1 MHQQP
6 PIVLRVECPP
16 GACVCKRELLLGD
29 PRADRRILLLTRD
42 EEKKLLAK
50 MAAVTTHA
58 ELRRLEARMAE
69 LLGIVLQIKPS
80 PRGVKTVFGF
90 QITLADQAGLCRKTI
105 KALPAAVRKCL
116 REHPE
121 IAWAI
126 LDEHDLLDAQRPADL
141 AELEI
146 DYDGADADADSA
158 PPTQAASAP

>member
-1 MHQQP
+1 MLDQP
-6 PIVLRVECPP
+6 SIPLRVECPP
-16 GACVCKRELLLGD
+16 GACVCRRELLLDD
-29 PRADRRILLLTRD
+29 PRADRRILMLTRE

-50 MAAVTTHA
+50 MEAVATYA
-58 ELRRLEARMAE
+58 ELRKLEARMAE

-116 REHPE
+116 RNHPE

-141 AELEI
+141 AELDI
-146 DYDGADADADSA
+146 DFDAGEAA
-158 PPTQAASAP
+158 PSLAASAS